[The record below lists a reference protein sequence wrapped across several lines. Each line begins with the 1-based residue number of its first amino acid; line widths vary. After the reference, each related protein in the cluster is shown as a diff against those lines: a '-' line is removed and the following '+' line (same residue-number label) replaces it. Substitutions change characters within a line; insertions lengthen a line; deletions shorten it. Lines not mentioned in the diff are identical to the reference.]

1 MEGFLTFVIVFVV
14 IIWIARRL
22 FPFLLIRWVR
32 KKMGGAAD
40 PFQRATGQSRGE
52 RFKEGDVII
61 ESGKSEK
68 KIVDDNIGEYIDFEE
83 TKTK

>member
-1 MEGFLTFVIVFVV
+1 
-14 IIWIARRL
+14 
-22 FPFLLIRWVR
+22 
-32 KKMGGAAD
+32 MGGAAD